1 MRRHEQ
7 ERNQTRTRGYGY
19 ANQEDQSFD
28 RDYARNDRPD
38 ADWNRT
44 EDHFNTGHRYQDE
57 DRNGFHETA
66 KPRMNHG
73 SHWNRSGMHAND
85 YSRPRGGADLF
96 RNNDYDTRQSDERNM
111 QNARSAFGNS
121 DASANW
127 VGNERNGH
135 FGKGPKGYRRSDE
148 RIKEDVSEAL
158 FRDQNIDATELE
170 VEVKE
175 GFVTLKGTI
184 ESRQAKRAAEYCVE
198 HLSGVQDVRNEITV
212 KKSDA
217 PSSGNSF
224 GQGNSQFKNQKLA

>member
-19 ANQEDQSFD
+19 ANSEDQSFNQ
-28 RDYARNDRPD
+28 DYARNDRPD
-38 ADWNRT
+38 SDWNRT
-44 EDHFNTGHRYQDE
+44 EDHFSTGHRFQE
-57 DRNGFHETA
+57 DRNGPQTLG
-66 KPRMNHG
+66 PQQSNRG
-73 SHWNRSGMHAND
+73 PHWNRSGMHAND

-111 QNARSAFGNS
+111 QDARSAFGNS
-121 DASANW
+121 DASENW
-127 VGNERNGH
+127 VGSEKKGH
-135 FGKGPKGYRRSDE
+135 FGKGPKGYRRSDD

-158 FRDQNIDATELE
+158 FRDQNIDATDLE

-184 ESRQAKRAAEYCVE
+184 ESREAKRAAEFCVE

-212 KKSDA
+212 KKNDA
-217 PSSGNSF
+217 SSSGDSF
-224 GQGNSQFKNQKLA
+224 GAGSSQFKNQKLA